1 MSYCYKATDRDDY
14 TPGVHDSIEDILEIA
29 KEEGLKTV
37 IIGEY
42 NEYKQSNNSHFFP
55 DAGHLLNHMSERAYD
70 EAPDYVDKYPDC
82 DEVAEKELTES
93 LHKMLEQWCKKHDI
107 SPNFGIVENELTYCV
122 ESGEVNHNAVDLNE
136 N

>member
-1 MSYCYKATDRDDY
+1 MSYCYKATNRDDY

-42 NEYKQSNNSHFFP
+42 KQSKNSDFFP
-55 DAGHLLNHMSERAYD
+55 DADDLISHMRERAYD
-70 EAPDYVDKYPDC
+70 EGSDYFAEYTHC

-136 N
+136 S